1 MKLKKKRIPKQNWL
15 RLAIWW
21 ICFPKPESTFASR
34 QKMLDTRRRILK
46 KLSARLREER
56 RAACEKDF
64 ALPASSLD
72 PAT

>member
-1 MKLKKKRIPKQNWL
+1 MKLKLKMVAMQNWL
-15 RLAIWW
+15 SRAIFWLS
-21 ICFPKPESTFASR
+21 FPKPEAAFASR

-56 RAACEKDF
+56 RAVCDQELV
-64 ALPASSLD
+64 LPASSLD